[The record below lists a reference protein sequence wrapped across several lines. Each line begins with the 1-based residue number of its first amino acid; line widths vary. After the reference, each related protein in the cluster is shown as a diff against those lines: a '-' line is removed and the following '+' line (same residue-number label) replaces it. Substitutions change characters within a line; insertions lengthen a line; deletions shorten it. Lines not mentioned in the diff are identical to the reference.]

1 MVYYKVLFVTFAD
14 FKNISFTTAW
24 TGFFYETLLNTCMS
38 EMFYVVLLQ
47 MPKKKKISFKKCI
60 SVKKKFVVIQ
70 IHLLQKMNVYTCLE
84 SKYKDKFSYT
94 HTVWYLHM

>member
-14 FKNISFTTAW
+14 FKKISFTTAL

-47 MPKKKKISFKKCI
+47 MPKKKNQF
-60 SVKKKFVVIQ
+60 
-70 IHLLQKMNVYTCLE
+70 
-84 SKYKDKFSYT
+84 
-94 HTVWYLHM
+94 